1 MSSAAIWSAWIE
13 LPSYHDH
20 RTMVH
25 MVHAYSHRTLTNPAE
40 GDEDKPVDGFQM
52 VSGDNVCD
60 QENLTDIIKSLV

>member
-1 MSSAAIWSAWIE
+1 
-13 LPSYHDH
+13 
-20 RTMVH
+20 MVH